1 MKQYSITDAKTV
13 TYTFH
18 LGIKKEIA
26 EFMEVGME
34 DKSRSTLWGVTHKPS
49 LGRQMVFL
57 MAVDKGGAGEKG
69 LSEQKEQLGYKM
81 EVISSLYS
89 MQNSAHRD

>member
-1 MKQYSITDAKTV
+1 
-13 TYTFH
+13 
-18 LGIKKEIA
+18 
-26 EFMEVGME
+26 
-34 DKSRSTLWGVTHKPS
+34 
-49 LGRQMVFL
+49 MVFL